1 MHIKSSGRQQG
12 LLWSRIYTFG
22 FSTLV
27 ALLLAAGIFA
37 CQSASPVVPGNPDE
51 GLLIVDSSWVIDAY
65 PYDST
70 ACAEV
75 LPAGFANSDSLPAG
89 TMAFV
94 KVISTSC
101 YSVHVSVEDE
111 SSKTVRSF
119 DRYFG
124 IFNRKEGDKNRGV
137 EGYAPWDGKDE
148 QGHAVPIAR
157 YLWRM
162 DFNFGKGRLRKLRAD
177 VRLD

>member
-1 MHIKSSGRQQG
+1 MHIQNFRRQQDFLWIRIRANG
-12 LLWSRIYTFG
+12 LSIL
-22 FSTLV
+22 
-27 ALLLAAGIFA
+27 AAMLLAAGLFS
-37 CQSASPVVPGNPDE
+37 CRPSSRVVPTMPDE

-75 LPAGFANSDSLPAG
+75 LPLGFANSDSLPVG
-89 TMAFV
+89 TMVFV

-111 SSKTVRSF
+111 YSKTVRSF

-137 EGYAPWDGKDE
+137 EGYAPWDGKDD

-162 DFNFGKGRLRKLRAD
+162 EFNFGKGRMRKLRAD
-177 VRLD
+177 IRLD